1 MTQTERDN
9 QYKKQQKISFLGFIT
24 ELPNFIGVT
33 ASAILSGSLIVWMDF
48 IDSLCNVT
56 DAGFVALLSRKL
68 KRNLKYEYNYGI
80 GKVEAISSLCCEGI
94 LIFGLLVMLISSV
107 HELINPKE
115 PSGVLI
121 YVVLLKVIN
130 VIFDAVFL
138 KEQYKI
144 KIAGKSELTNAKFYS
159 ELKNLAFDSAALV
172 SILICWTFRGYR
184 AAWYFSPVVCIILV
198 CMFFVTAVSRMK
210 KSVGI
215 LTDRTLPEKEQMK
228 ILRVLSRFNDR
239 YEEFEFLSSRISG
252 ETVYIDL
259 RIKFRDDT
267 TYAQIKALCN
277 EISSEMKKQ
286 IPQSRVSI
294 VIDGDTI

>member
-1 MTQTERDN
+1 MTQTECDN

-33 ASAILSGSLIVWMDF
+33 ASAIFSGSLIVWMDF
-48 IDSLCNVT
+48 IDSLCNVI
-56 DAGFVALLSRKL
+56 DAGFVTLLSRKL

-80 GKVEAISSLCCEGI
+80 GKIEAISSLCCEGI

-107 HELINPKE
+107 HELTNPKE
-115 PSGVLI
+115 PSGLLI

-144 KIAGKSELTNAKFYS
+144 TTAVKSELTNAKFYS
-159 ELKNLAFDSAALV
+159 ELKNIAFDSAALV
-172 SILICWTFRGYR
+172 SILICWIFRGYR
-184 AAWYFSPVVCIILV
+184 AVWYFSPVVCIILV
-198 CMFFVTAVSRMK
+198 CMFFVTAVMRMK
-210 KSVGI
+210 NSIGI
-215 LTDRTLPEKEQMK
+215 LTDRTLPENEQLK
-228 ILRVLSRFNDR
+228 ILRVLAKFNDR

-252 ETVYIDL
+252 ETVFIDL

-267 TYAQIKALCN
+267 SYAQIKELCR
-277 EISSEMKKQ
+277 EISNGMKEQ
-286 IPQSRVSI
+286 IPKSRVSI
-294 VIDGDTI
+294 VVDGE

>member
-1 MTQTERDN
+1 
-9 QYKKQQKISFLGFIT
+9 
-24 ELPNFIGVT
+24 
-33 ASAILSGSLIVWMDF
+33 
-48 IDSLCNVT
+48 
-56 DAGFVALLSRKL
+56 
-68 KRNLKYEYNYGI
+68 
-80 GKVEAISSLCCEGI
+80 
-94 LIFGLLVMLISSV
+94 
-107 HELINPKE
+107 
-115 PSGVLI
+115 
-121 YVVLLKVIN
+121 
-130 VIFDAVFL
+130 
-138 KEQYKI
+138 
-144 KIAGKSELTNAKFYS
+144 
-159 ELKNLAFDSAALV
+159 
-172 SILICWTFRGYR
+172 
-184 AAWYFSPVVCIILV
+184 
-198 CMFFVTAVSRMK
+198 MK

>member
-1 MTQTERDN
+1 MAQTQHN
-9 QYKKQQKISFLGFIT
+9 QYEKQQRLSFLGFIV
-24 ELPNFIGVT
+24 ELPNFIAV
-33 ASAILSGSLIVWMDF
+33 AVSAILSGSLIVWMDF

-115 PSGVLI
+115 PSGILI

-130 VIFDAVFL
+130 VLSDANFVRA
-138 KEQYKI
+138 QYKI
-144 KIAGKSELTNAKFYS
+144 KKNGKSELTNAKFYS